1 MEDLKARVC
10 AVIDD
15 LACEFIETSHRIHE
29 TPELMFKEFKSAK
42 MLEALLAKHGMTV
55 ESGIAGMP
63 TAFKAWATTGA
74 PGTCGAPSS
83 RTCGTPGTSSTSAAP
98 SPTIAILGE
107 YDALPGVGHACGH
120 NIIGTSAAAAGIAL
134 VKALGDVPATIAVF
148 GCPAEEGG
156 GGKIIMVREGWFK
169 GVDAA
174 MMTHPLPGESMIGG
188 PNLATTSFVVKY
200 YGKAAH
206 AAASPHDGINALD
219 AIMIAFTAISYL
231 RQQVTE
237 DVRMHGFVAQG
248 GEASNIIPEYAEAR
262 YLVRAEK
269 RATVDKIAER
279 VRRCFEAGALATGA
293 RLEITEGMR
302 YSERI
307 INHTLAGLLRDNM
320 RALGIQVKD
329 EIEKV
334 RGSTDFGEVS
344 QVVPAVNAYLSIA
357 PETVASHSRE
367 MAEASKSPVGDK
379 GLLDAAKAMAM
390 TAVDLICAPALL
402 RKAHDEFEL
411 TMSRRK

>member
-10 AVIDD
+10 SVIDD
-15 LACEFIETSHRIHE
+15 LSSEFIETSHQIHE
-29 TPELMFKEFKSAK
+29 NPELAFKEFKSAK
-42 MLEALLAKHGMTV
+42 ILEALLAGHGMTV
-55 ESGIAGMP
+55 ESGVAGMP
-63 TAFKAWATTGA
+63 TAFKAWATTG
-74 PGTCGAPSS
+74 PGSASGA
-83 RTCGTPGTSSTSAAP
+83 G
-98 SPTIAILGE
+98 PTIAILGE

-134 VKALGDVPATIAVF
+134 VKALGDIPATIIVF

-156 GGKIIMVREGWFK
+156 GGKIIMVREGLFK

-188 PNLATTSFVVKY
+188 PNLATASFVVKY
-200 YGKAAH
+200 FGKAAH
-206 AAASPHDGINALD
+206 AAASPHEGINALD
-219 AIMIAFTAISYL
+219 AVMIAFTAISYL

-237 DVRMHGFVAQG
+237 DVRMHGFIAHG
-248 GEASNIIPEYAEAR
+248 GEATNIIPEYVEAR

-269 RATVDKIAER
+269 RVTVDKISER
-279 VRRCFEAGALATGA
+279 VRHCFEAGALATGA

-302 YSERI
+302 YSERVV
-307 INHTLAGLLRDNM
+307 NHTLADLMRANL
-320 RALGIQVKD
+320 RALGIPVKD
-329 EIEKV
+329 EIQKV

-344 QVVPAVNAYLSIA
+344 QVVPAVNAYLGIA

-367 MAEASKSPVGDK
+367 MALASKSPAGDK

-390 TAVDLICAPALL
+390 TATDLICGPALL
-402 RKAHDEFEL
+402 KRAQDEHES
-411 TMSRRK
+411 TMSCGR